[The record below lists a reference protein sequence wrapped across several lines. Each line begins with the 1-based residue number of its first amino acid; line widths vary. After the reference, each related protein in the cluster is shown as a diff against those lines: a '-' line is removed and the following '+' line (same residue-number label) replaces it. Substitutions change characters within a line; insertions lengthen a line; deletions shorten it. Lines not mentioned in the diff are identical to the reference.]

1 MTLSNLIAGVAGL
14 HRLGAAGGLIVAA
27 LAIPFAWG
35 AHWLGGFPLV
45 AIGTLIGCAKIIYA
59 APRASVPMIGDR
71 AVGMWLALWPLS
83 GGLWFAGVA
92 PHIFPWPGWVG
103 AFFAFR
109 LFDIWKPW
117 LVGRAERLH
126 GATGV
131 MLDDIVAGVFA
142 AIAVSVAAAIAHG
155 VLMA

>member
-1 MTLSNLIAGVAGL
+1 MTLASLIAGVAGL
-14 HRLGAAGGLIVAA
+14 HRLGLAGGAIVAA

-83 GGLWFAGVA
+83 GGLWFAGAA

-103 AFFAFR
+103 AFLMFNLALLIPPIRR
-109 LFDIWKPW
+109 LGARHP
-117 LVGRAERLH
+117 LVDDLTA
-126 GATGV
+126 GALAAV
-131 MLDDIVAGVFA
+131 IVLG
-142 AIAVSVAAAIAHG
+142 AAAISHG
-155 VLMA
+155 WLA

>member
-103 AFFAFR
+103 AFLMFTLALLIPPIR
-109 LFDIWKPW
+109 
-117 LVGRAERLH
+117 RLH
-126 GATGV
+126 GRHPLA
-131 MLDDIVAGVFA
+131 DDLTAGALAALIVLVSA
-142 AIAVSVAAAIAHG
+142 AISHG
-155 VLMA
+155 WLA

>member
-1 MTLSNLIAGVAGL
+1 MNLSNLIAGVAGL
-14 HRLGAAGGLIVAA
+14 HRLGMAAGLIGAA

-45 AIGTLIGCAKIIYA
+45 AIGTLIGCAKIGYA
-59 APRASVPMIGDR
+59 ASRASVPMIGDR

-103 AFFAFR
+103 AFLMFNLALLVPPVRR
-109 LFDIWKPW
+109 LRHRHPLADDLAAGALAALIV
-117 LVGRAERLH
+117 LVS
-126 GATGV
+126 
-131 MLDDIVAGVFA
+131 A
-142 AIAVSVAAAIAHG
+142 AISHG
-155 VLMA
+155 WLA